1 MPGAPVGNQT
11 LPPLPIGSVERD
23 TGLSK
28 DTLRIWERR
37 YGFPTPLRDANGER
51 SYPPEQVEKLRTIK
65 NLMDRGLRP
74 GKIIS
79 LDLAELLALA
89 DTHTDAGRAPNSE
102 HVEAVLSLIRA
113 HQVDKVR
120 HELSQI
126 MVRQGAYRF
135 LVDTVAPLNIAIGD
149 AWVRG
154 ELEVFEEHLYTEVIQ
169 GLLRTAIA
177 SMPRAGTSPRVL
189 LTTLPNEPH
198 ILGLL
203 MAEIMFALDGATS
216 VSLGTQTPMR
226 DIIRAAASQ
235 NADIVAL
242 SFSGAYPSSQVG
254 DALADLRARL
264 PATIE
269 LWAGG
274 ANPAL
279 ARCAM
284 PGLCVVRGLDEVSS
298 TLAAWRATH
307 PVMY

>member
-1 MPGAPVGNQT
+1 MGDQA
-11 LPPLPIGSVERD
+11 LPPLPISAVERD

-37 YGFPTPLRDANGER
+37 YGFPIPLRDAHGER
-51 SYPPEQVEKLRTIK
+51 VYPPAQVEKLRAIK
-65 NLMDRGLRP
+65 RLMDRGMRP
-74 GKIIS
+74 GKIMT
-79 LDLAELLALA
+79 LELVELLALA
-89 DTHTDAGRAPNSE
+89 ETHPPTARSPMSG
-102 HVEAVLSLIRA
+102 HVEAVLALVRA
-113 HQVDKVR
+113 HQVDRLR
-120 HELSQI
+120 HELSQAL
-126 MVRQGAYRF
+126 MRQGAHRF

-149 AWVRG
+149 AWIRG

-169 GLLRTAIA
+169 GLLRAALA

-203 MAEIMFALDGATS
+203 MAEIMFAIDGATP

-242 SFSGAYPSSQVG
+242 SFSSAYPSTQVA
-254 DALADLRARL
+254 DALDELRSRL

-274 ANPAL
+274 ANAGL
-279 ARCAM
+279 SRCDL
-284 PGLCVVRGLDEVSS
+284 PGLRVVRGLDDIAP
-298 TLAAWRATH
+298 TLGAWRAVH
-307 PVMY
+307 PAIQ

>member
-1 MPGAPVGNQT
+1 MGNQA

-23 TGLSK
+23 IGLSK

-37 YGFPTPLRDANGER
+37 YGFPVPLRDAHGER
-51 SYPPEQVEKLRTIK
+51 AYPPEQVEKLRAIK
-65 NLMDRGLRP
+65 GLMDRGMRP
-74 GKIIS
+74 GKLMS
-79 LDLAELLALA
+79 LELAELLALA
-89 DTHTDAGRAPNSE
+89 EASTGGERPVANE
-102 HVEAVLSLIRA
+102 NVETVLALVRA
-113 HQVDKVR
+113 HQVDKLR

-126 MVRQGAYRF
+126 MMRQGAHRF
-135 LVDTVAPLNIAIGD
+135 LIDTVAPLNGAIGE
-149 AWVRG
+149 AWLRG

-169 GLLRTAIA
+169 GLLRAA
-177 SMPRAGTSPRVL
+177 LAGMPRGGETPRVL

-203 MAEIMFALDGATS
+203 MAEIMFALDGARC

-242 SFSGAYPSSQVG
+242 SFSSAYPSNQVA
-254 DALADLRARL
+254 DALAELRSRL

-279 ARCAM
+279 VRCRL
-284 PGLCVVRGLDEVSS
+284 PGLCVVRGLDEVGA
-298 TLAAWRATH
+298 TLGVWRAAH
-307 PVMY
+307 RMM

>member
-1 MPGAPVGNQT
+1 MGDQA
-11 LPPLPIGSVERD
+11 LPPLPISAVERD

-37 YGFPTPLRDANGER
+37 YGFPIPLRDAHGER
-51 SYPPEQVEKLRTIK
+51 VYPPAQVEKLRAIK
-65 NLMDRGLRP
+65 RLMDRGMRP
-74 GKIIS
+74 GKIMT
-79 LDLAELLALA
+79 LELVELLALA
-89 DTHTDAGRAPNSE
+89 ETHPPTARSPMSG
-102 HVEAVLSLIRA
+102 HVEAVLALVRA
-113 HQVDKVR
+113 HQVDRLR
-120 HELSQI
+120 HELSQALI
-126 MVRQGAYRF
+126 RQGAHRF

-149 AWVRG
+149 AWIRG

-169 GLLRTAIA
+169 GLLRAALA

-203 MAEIMFALDGATS
+203 MAEIMFAIDGATS

-242 SFSGAYPSSQVG
+242 SFSSAYPSTQVA
-254 DALADLRARL
+254 DALEELRSRL

-274 ANPAL
+274 ANAGL
-279 ARCAM
+279 SRCDL
-284 PGLCVVRGLDEVSS
+284 PGLRVVRGLDDIAP
-298 TLAAWRATH
+298 TLGAWRAAH
-307 PVMY
+307 PAIQ

>member
-1 MPGAPVGNQT
+1 MGNQA
-11 LPPLPIGSVERD
+11 LLLLPIASVERD

-37 YGFPTPLRDANGER
+37 YGFPTPLRDAHGER
-51 SYPPEQVEKLRTIK
+51 AYPPEQVEKLRIIK
-65 NLMDRGLRP
+65 GLMDRGMRP
-74 GKIIS
+74 GKIMS
-79 LDLAELLALA
+79 LDLSELLCLA
-89 DTHTDAGRAPNSE
+89 EASSGGVRPVANE
-102 HVEAVLSLIRA
+102 NVEAVLALVRA
-113 HQVDKVR
+113 HQVDKLR

-126 MVRQGAYRF
+126 MMRQGVHRF
-135 LVDTVAPLNIAIGD
+135 LTDTVGPLNVAIGE
-149 AWVRG
+149 AWIRG

-169 GLLRTAIA
+169 GVLRAALA
-177 SMPRAGTSPRVL
+177 SMPRGGDAPRVL
-189 LTTLPNEPH
+189 LTTLSNEPH

-203 MAEIMFALDGATS
+203 MAEIMFAIEGARC

-242 SFSGAYPSSQVG
+242 SFSSAYPSNQVA
-254 DALADLRARL
+254 DALAELRSRL

-279 ARCAM
+279 ARCRV
-284 PGLCVVRGLDEVSS
+284 PGLRVVRGLDEVGP
-298 TLAAWRATH
+298 TLGAWRATH
-307 PVMY
+307 PVMV